1 MASATPGTEFS
12 RAEQKS
18 AKIGHNIEYDKGDF
32 WRGLQ
37 FLGDQSQN
45 LQELHTHI
53 ALLPAINGIKITR
66 FLADL
71 LVPHFSDS
79 MEVSADSGISSKR
92 AKSAPNGIENA
103 GYRVSELLSMFT
115 EAPKSSTTLKRKI
128 GQINTD
134 RDQLIDKASQDLV
147 QILSHQFR
155 GMDSA
160 VIART
165 VEKVAE
171 THRYKSHL
179 ENHSKEPRVEHYSLR
194 YQGPISPSLGSGV
207 FKMLDQDFEMSD
219 LSKFVGLF

>member
-1 MASATPGTEFS
+1 MASVTPGTEFWA
-12 RAEQKS
+12 AEQKS
-18 AKIGHNIEYDKGDF
+18 AKIGNNAEYDKGEF
-32 WRGLQ
+32 WRARQ
-37 FLGDQSQN
+37 FLGHQSQN
-45 LQELHTHI
+45 LQELHTRV

-115 EAPKSSTTLKRKI
+115 KSPKWSTSLKRKI
-128 GQINTD
+128 GQIHPD
-134 RDQLIDKASQDLV
+134 RDELIDEASNDLV
-147 QILSHQFR
+147 QIFSHQFR

-160 VIART
+160 VIARA

-171 THRYKSHL
+171 THRNKSHFKQ
-179 ENHSKEPRVEHYSLR
+179 SYPA
-194 YQGPISPSLGSGV
+194 QLGSPTSENPSQTPQLRFRSAEGGTPNP
-207 FKMLDQDFEMSD
+207 MNRPS
-219 LSKFVGLF
+219 